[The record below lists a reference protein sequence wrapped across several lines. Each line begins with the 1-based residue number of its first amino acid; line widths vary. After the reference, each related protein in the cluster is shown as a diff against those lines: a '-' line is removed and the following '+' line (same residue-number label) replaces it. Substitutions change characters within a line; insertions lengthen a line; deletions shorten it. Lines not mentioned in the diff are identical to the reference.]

1 VLLDEFKK
9 MLRLQEYGSD
19 EEELSDN
26 SGIDFEDITSHLKP
40 LGTGNSIA
48 SLQSKMQ
55 ICSAP
60 DVVITVSL
68 DHNSSN
74 EI

>member
-1 VLLDEFKK
+1 MLLDLLVK
-9 MLRLQEYGSD
+9 MLQLQQYGSD
-19 EEELSDN
+19 EEEVSDK
-26 SGIDFEDITSHLKP
+26 SGIDFEDITSHLRP
-40 LGTGNSIA
+40 LASGKSFA

-60 DVVITVSL
+60 DVVLTVSL